1 MPRGPDSFLDAVRR
15 AKREHRL
22 TDLLALVLEAHGGFA
37 NKLLAAASLPEAAQ
51 VRARIEVLT
60 QRGRPVDLEL
70 LAYDAH
76 GAVIG
81 RLWSE
86 NKTGARYQPGQLP
99 DYAEDL
105 PTQPSA
111 RQLITIVTTLSEVPV
126 DEHSPGAPRWR
137 AFTWRDIA
145 VMAWEAGREATDP
158 AERPTWQQA
167 ARQPQAFASQRM
179 LLELMTYLQEE
190 HGVVLNPLG
199 HEHIAAFAYM
209 SETSEILDE
218 LVEHASTLAQLDV
231 DGDVEWADDAE
242 SLWRSFDASGTWA
255 EALHGAP
262 DLEAA
267 STDFWTSTRIGEPA
281 FGAGYTLPGELADTM
296 LSSETANWRNAIAA
310 HGFSIRT
317 SEDGDWLYVRRTKYL
332 AELIP
337 AGVTLDLQ
345 AQELAR
351 WIDESLSLLGN
362 HNPDVA
368 PPQPKSRRRG
378 SPGPKAGG
386 NDESVGKTPAA

>member
-1 MPRGPDSFLDAVRR
+1 MPRGPESFFDAVRR

-37 NKLLAAASLPEAAQ
+37 NKLLAAAGLPEAAQ
-51 VRARIEVLT
+51 VRTRIEVLT

-70 LAYDAH
+70 LAYDEH
-76 GAVIG
+76 GAVVA

-86 NKTGARYQPGQLP
+86 NKAGARYQPEQLP

-105 PTQPSA
+105 PPQPSS
-111 RQLITIVTTLSEVPV
+111 RQLITIVDTLSEVPV
-126 DEHSPGAPRWR
+126 DERSPEAPRWR
-137 AFTWRDIA
+137 CFTWRDVA

-158 AERPTWQQA
+158 ADRPTWQQA
-167 ARQPQAFASQRM
+167 ARRPQALASQRM

-199 HEHIAAFAYM
+199 HEHIAAFAYL
-209 SETSEILDE
+209 SETSGILEE
-218 LVEHASTLAQLDV
+218 LVERAATLARLDI
-231 DGDVEWADDAE
+231 DGDVKWADDAE
-242 SLWRSFDASGTWA
+242 SLWRSFDAAGTWA

-267 STDFWTSTRIGEPA
+267 STDFWTSARIGEPA
-281 FGAGYTLPGELADTM
+281 FGVGYTLPGELADAM
-296 LSSETANWRNAIAA
+296 LSSATAGWRDAIAA
-310 HGFSIRT
+310 QGFSVRAP
-317 SEDGDWLYVRRTKYL
+317 DDRDWLYVRRTKYL

-351 WIDESLSLLGN
+351 WVDETLRLLAN
-362 HNPDVA
+362 HNPGVD

-378 SPGPKAGG
+378 SRASKAGG
-386 NDESVGKTPAA
+386 DDESGSQAAAA

>member
-1 MPRGPDSFLDAVRR
+1 MPRGPESFFDAVRR

-37 NKLLAAASLPEAAQ
+37 NKVLAAAGLPEAAQ
-51 VRARIEVLT
+51 VRTRIEVLT
-60 QRGRPVDLEL
+60 RRGRPVDLEL
-70 LAYDAH
+70 LAYDER

-86 NKTGARYQPGQLP
+86 NKTGARYQPEQLP

-105 PTQPSA
+105 PLQPSA
-111 RQLITIVTTLSEVPV
+111 RQLITIVNTLSEVPV
-126 DEHSPGAPRWR
+126 DERSPDAPRWR
-137 AFTWRDIA
+137 AFTWRDVA
-145 VMAWEAGREATDP
+145 VMAWEAGRQATDP

-167 ARQPQAFASQRM
+167 ALRPQAFASQRM

-218 LVEHASTLAQLDV
+218 LVERAATLAQLDV
-231 DGDVEWADDAE
+231 DGDVEWADDAK
-242 SLWRSFDASGTWA
+242 SLWRSFDAAGTWA

-281 FGAGYTLPGELADTM
+281 FGVGYTLPGELADAV
-296 LSSETANWRNAIAA
+296 LSSETASWRNAIVA
-310 HGFSIRT
+310 HGFSVRA

-345 AQELAR
+345 AQQLGH
-351 WIDESLSLLGN
+351 WVDESLSLLGN
-362 HNPDVA
+362 HNPGVA

-386 NDESVGKTPAA
+386 DESGSQTPDA